1 MIDSW
6 LKQVM
11 ELSLTTTTP
20 PSENRQTNAS
30 PAITTAIYTLG
41 RQLHQRTLI
50 GC

>member
-20 PSENRQTNAS
+20 SSENRQTNAS